1 MRYLNNNRFP
11 GSHVPIWRRRI
22 RTRVV
27 AGKGKWPEA
36 KQRIE
41 IRREK
46 IEGRVDIPVS
56 FSHARVRH
64 TDLRTK
70 RARLDRFR
78 DYAKIICMTMKYDRL
93 FSWSPE
99 KMHASSEKPMG
110 NRAFW
115 TETRVTSLVNRSLQ
129 IQFPLLTRQNLWTFS
144 S

>member
-1 MRYLNNNRFP
+1 MRA
-11 GSHVPIWRRRI
+11 
-22 RTRVV
+22 V

-64 TDLRTK
+64 TDLCTK

-78 DYAKIICMTMKYDRL
+78 DYAKIICMTMKYGRL
-93 FSWSPE
+93 LDSLAGRP
-99 KMHASSEKPMG
+99 KKCTPALK
-110 NRAFW
+110 NRWEIEHSGRRNARD
-115 TETRVTSLVNRSLQ
+115 TAVNRSLQ
-129 IQFPLLTRQNLWTFS
+129 IQFPLLTTQN
-144 S
+144 

>member
-22 RTRVV
+22 RMRVV

-93 FSWSPE
+93 LD
-99 KMHASSEKPMG
+99 
-110 NRAFW
+110 
-115 TETRVTSLVNRSLQ
+115 SLAGRPKKCTPALK
-129 IQFPLLTRQNLWTFS
+129 NLWEIEHSGQKRAWHRLSIVLCKFNS
-144 S
+144 HC